1 MTPAPRSDGELLP
14 PHSEARAPIPDYER
28 EVSRPNSRERGWNIL
43 ATPGTYIL
51 LAINIAVF
59 GWMVLHGV
67 SPKDPTT
74 GQLSNMEPPTPY
86 ILLAGQWWRLL
97 TATFVH
103 VGLLHIATNMWC
115 LWNLGLLGE
124 PLLGPAGLIAVYLI
138 TGIAGNLLSLLF
150 NVFHRD
156 GVSVGAGASGAVFG
170 IAGILIVL
178 LSNKKLPI
186 PALELN
192 RLRRSV
198 IQFAVLNLIIGVGG
212 QVILSIDTTS
222 EYGSIALTES
232 NLVIEEVALHAP
244 EGFGHVLFGHIE
256 QLLARNG
263 TTVHQME
270 CFAAA
275 SGPGSFTGVRV
286 GLAAT
291 KGLGEATGNGLSRY
305 RIYGA
310 GILRTA
316 PLRATVIDAR
326 RGEVYAAVYNDRS
339 NWCCRKLW

>member
-1 MTPAPRSDGELLP
+1 MNPSPQPEGELLP
-14 PHSEARAPIPDYER
+14 VRSGAPAPMPDYER

-67 SPKDPTT
+67 SAKEPTIP
-74 GQLSNMEPPTPY
+74 QLIHYGATNAEY
-86 ILLAGQWWRLL
+86 IILGHQWWRLV

-138 TGIAGNLLSLLF
+138 TGIAGNLLSLCYSVVLHHF
-150 NVFHRD
+150 
-156 GVSVGAGASGAVFG
+156 SVGAGASGAVFG

-186 PALELN
+186 PAFELN

-198 IQFAVLNLIIGVGG
+198 IQFAVLNLVIGLGTIFISIVNIDNFAHAGG
-212 QVILSIDTTS
+212 FLS
-222 EYGSIALTES
+222 
-232 NLVIEEVALHAP
+232 
-244 EGFGHVLFGHIE
+244 
-256 QLLARNG
+256 
-263 TTVHQME
+263 
-270 CFAAA
+270 
-275 SGPGSFTGVRV
+275 
-286 GLAAT
+286 GLALGVPLVPRMTSGRTRYLQRQKVTFAGAAFLLFLFAYFIT
-291 KGLGEATGNGLSRY
+291 K
-305 RIYGA
+305 
-310 GILRTA
+310 LR
-316 PLRATVIDAR
+316 
-326 RGEVYAAVYNDRS
+326 
-339 NWCCRKLW
+339 